1 MNVGDEE
8 VVMERPKWTSHTI
21 RFSWKGRRYQWRYGS
36 SSEKRGVEVERG
48 EGCHSLLLLEKVE
61 GEGKEEVRTLV
72 ARFVRGEETRTAGTK
87 ASHAGNGGRLEMA
100 LEREGDDMFSE
111 RIVEEV
117 VVATV
122 LVMLKK
128 EVDRLRGCQIAFI
141 GMFPYTLF

>member
-1 MNVGDEE
+1 MVCVGDEE
-8 VVMERPKWTSHTI
+8 VVMEQLRWTCRTI
-21 RFSWKGRRYQWRYGS
+21 RFSWKGRRYQWRYGGS
-36 SSEKRGVEVERG
+36 TEKRGVEVERG

-61 GEGKEEVRTLV
+61 GEGKEEVRTLI

-100 LEREGDDMFSE
+100 LERVGEDMFVE
-111 RIVEEV
+111 GIVEEV

-128 EVDRLRGCQIAFI
+128 EVDRLRGGQIAVI
-141 GMFPYTLF
+141 GRLS